1 MNANFTD
8 GEQRRDTPAIPA
20 IQTAVTRIWEEVLR
34 IDGITANDDFFEL
47 GGHSLAAS
55 QVISR
60 MARDLHVRLTL
71 AEFFEMPTV
80 RELSEFAHSAT
91 APERS

>member
-1 MNANFTD
+1 MSAEFTG
-8 GEQRRDTPAIPA
+8 GETRETLAIPA
-20 IQTAVTRIWEEVLR
+20 IQTVVTRIWEEVLR
-34 IDGITANDDFFEL
+34 IDGVTATDDFFEL

-60 MARDLHVRLTL
+60 MTRDLHVRLTL
-71 AEFFEMPTV
+71 AEFFERPTV
-80 RELSEFAHSAT
+80 RELSEFAHAA